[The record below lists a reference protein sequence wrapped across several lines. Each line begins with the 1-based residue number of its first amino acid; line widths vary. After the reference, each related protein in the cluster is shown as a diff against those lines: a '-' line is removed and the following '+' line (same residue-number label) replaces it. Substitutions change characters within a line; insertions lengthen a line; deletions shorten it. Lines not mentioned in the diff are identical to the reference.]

1 LRKGGWV
8 DILFQSDKERK
19 LFEDDKALRKR
30 FGATC
35 AKKIR
40 IRLDDLR
47 DAADLV
53 VMSKLGGRLHPMTGD
68 RTGQLSLDVE
78 HPLRLLFVCV
88 DEPLPT
94 KEDGSLDWAKVRT
107 VRIVGVEDTHE

>member
-1 LRKGGWV
+1 M
-8 DILFQSDKERK
+8 DIVFQSDKERK
-19 LFEDDKALRKR
+19 LFDDDKALRKR

-68 RTGQLSLDVE
+68 RAGQLSLDVD